1 MNHIFFNNWWYY
13 KIQYLAI
20 CFKNKT
26 IHSGYLFLFSLQS
39 KHPHII
45 YESIEK
51 PRQMCGVSDS
61 LLRNPNSR
69 SKRSVQE
76 DSHLHHHIQTNKL
89 KVVNEYRA
97 YKFDSEKG
105 ANRNHSRIKRDVRYV
120 PKFVETALVLDKAMV
135 KQLTWNWT
143 KS

>member
-1 MNHIFFNNWWYY
+1 M
-13 KIQYLAI
+13 
-20 CFKNKT
+20 
-26 IHSGYLFLFSLQS
+26 YLFLFSLQS

-69 SKRSVQE
+69 SKRSVHE
-76 DSHLHHHIQTNKL
+76 DSHHHLHHHIPFNKL
-89 KVVNEYRA
+89 KVVNENRA
-97 YKFDSEKG
+97 YKFDSGSG
-105 ANRNHSRIKRDVRYV
+105 ANMNHSRIKRDVRYV

-135 KQLTWNWT
+135 RQLTWNWT